1 LRIQLHWMKAR
12 YNPAYKMC
20 RYLFFKRMRDS
31 FTENGFDYPMD
42 EETREDIG
50 DWLAL
55 NN

>member
-1 LRIQLHWMKAR
+1 M
-12 YNPAYKMC
+12 
-20 RYLFFKRMRDS
+20 S
-31 FTENGFDYPMD
+31 ETFTENGYDYPMD